1 MLKTRWKDN
10 FTLKALVF
18 FYDNCKLSYSFYPIH
33 LTFISFLKIQNSGKM
48 IIFQCGDKVPSNVQ
62 FPSWLEISV
71 WELSYEKL
79 HKDNSKAIDITL
91 YG

>member
-1 MLKTRWKDN
+1 MIEK
-10 FTLKALVF
+10 
-18 FYDNCKLSYSFYPIH
+18 KLSYSFYPIH

-71 WELSYEKL
+71 WQLTCEKL
-79 HKDNSKAIDITL
+79 YKDSSKAIDITL
-91 YG
+91 SQDTKDPAS